1 MLTARKFWANHPI
14 PALMSASCRCRVVNH
29 ASTVR
34 LVSAVAAAAVV
45 VAHEHTSN
53 NRPTFISS
61 LACLSVVSVGA
72 DRPRDHRDVAALFR
86 LFLLFIVLFHP
97 AQAQQP
103 LPASRERPPRPPPAA
118 RARARARRRPPRP
131 PPAATRPRQAPRTP
145 YARAVTR
152 GRGRRDA
159 SKRGAR
165 RYQSDKGSEVP
176 SAGTLVFRILAEA
189 DHVISAGCLP

>member
-45 VAHEHTSN
+45 AHEHTSN

-61 LACLSVVSVGA
+61 LACLSVISVGA

-86 LFLLFIVLFHP
+86 LFLLLVLFHP
-97 AQAQQP
+97 AQAQP
-103 LPASRERPPRPPPAA
+103 LEP
-118 RARARARRRPPRP
+118 
-131 PPAATRPRQAPRTP
+131 
-145 YARAVTR
+145 
-152 GRGRRDA
+152 
-159 SKRGAR
+159 
-165 RYQSDKGSEVP
+165 
-176 SAGTLVFRILAEA
+176 
-189 DHVISAGCLP
+189 